1 MSQVC
6 ITANWIKQETEIGKD
21 WIGYTSPYLRAIQTA
36 SIFGFVNDIDF
47 MVDPGPREYHIVKN
61 KPELVEGGMRVKNRS
76 YMFRNMM
83 WNAKDWDDEYCFYK
97 NETFEEFVDRCQSFL
112 YKLEKTE
119 YNKFVVVSHGATCLV
134 LKELA
139 SGTLPE
145 MIVGLYQNNDKL
157 WEDSTN
163 ISNSSLTWV
172 SNKEVKWKSKVVY
185 NEKQVFDMD

>member
-1 MSQVC
+1 
-6 ITANWIKQETEIGKD
+6 
-21 WIGYTSPYLRAIQTA
+21 
-36 SIFGFVNDIDF
+36 
-47 MVDPGPREYHIVKN
+47 
-61 KPELVEGGMRVKNRS
+61 
-76 YMFRNMM
+76 
-83 WNAKDWDDEYCFYK
+83 
-97 NETFEEFVDRCQSFL
+97 
-112 YKLEKTE
+112 
-119 YNKFVVVSHGATCLV
+119 
-134 LKELA
+134 LA